1 MNPTHAV
8 VLGGGLAGTL
18 TAAALARHTDRV
30 TVVERDTLPAGPLPR
45 RGVPQAQ
52 HLHVL
57 MSGGARAMDALLPGT
72 TDRLRARGAHRLG
85 VPEDVVTLS
94 ADGWQHRFPAS
105 EFMITCTRDLTDWT
119 VREAALALPGVSVR
133 SGQVDGL
140 VGSEQRV
147 TGVLVDGDAVDADLV
162 VDCTGRASRVS
173 HWLTALGA
181 RAPTEEVVDSG
192 LAYSTRVFAAPAG
205 AGTGFPVVN
214 VFADYRSGMPGR
226 SASLVPVEDGRWIIS
241 LTGTRGATPPVD
253 EQGFADYA
261 ESLRDPLI
269 AQLIRAAEPLTP
281 PRASRSAANRRIRS
295 GPDGAWPEGLV
306 VLGDALVA
314 FNPVYGT
321 GMSSAARSADALA
334 RVLAEH
340 GHAPGLARQ
349 ARLAIDEVVETP
361 WTTATTQDVRYPD
374 CRTALADPAALTYTE
389 EDDRIARWVGAL
401 ALRHPVVNAA
411 MTEVITVNS
420 TLAALQ
426 RPEVAAA
433 MTGAG
438 ARPALHEAPLRA
450 SERRIVDGVS
460 LAG

>member
-18 TAAALARHTDRV
+18 AAAALAGRTDRV
-30 TVVERDTLPAGPLPR
+30 TVVERDALPDGPRPR

-57 MSGGARAMDALLPGT
+57 MSGGARAMDELLPGT

-94 ADGWQHRFPAS
+94 ADGWQHRFPAT

-119 VREAALALPGVSVR
+119 VREAALALPGVTVR
-133 SGQVDGL
+133 AGEVDGL
-140 VGSEQRV
+140 AGTAGRV
-147 TGVLVDGDAVDADLV
+147 TGVVVDGEVVPADLV
-162 VDCTGRASRVS
+162 VDCTGRASRLG

-181 RAPTEEVVDSG
+181 PEPAEEVVDSG
-192 LAYSTRVFAAPAG
+192 LAYSTRVFAAPRG
-205 AGTGFPVVN
+205 AETGFPVVN
-214 VFADYRSGMPGR
+214 VFADYRSGQPGR

-253 EQGFADYA
+253 EAGFAEYA
-261 ESLRDPLI
+261 ASLRDPVI
-269 AQLIRAAEPLTP
+269 ARLMGAAEPLTA
-281 PRASRSAANRRIRS
+281 PRASRSAANRRLHC
-295 GPDGAWPEGLV
+295 GGEGWPEGLV
-306 VLGDALVA
+306 ALGDSVVA

-321 GMSSAARSADALA
+321 GMSSAARSAVALSRA
-334 RVLAEH
+334 LRGH
-340 GHAPGLARQ
+340 GHAPGLA
-349 ARLAIDEVVETP
+349 ARAQRAIAEVVETP
-361 WTTATTQDVRYPD
+361 WTAATTQDVRYPD
-374 CRTALADPAALTYTE
+374 CRTTLVDRAALVPTAE
-389 EDDRIARWVGAL
+389 AENISRWVGAL

-420 TLAALQ
+420 TFAALQ
-426 RPEVAAA
+426 RPEVVAA

-438 ARPALHEAPLRA
+438 ARPALREVPLRDDEWRVVRGA
-450 SERRIVDGVS
+450 LPTG
-460 LAG
+460 